1 MSPGLLAVLV
11 FVGVG
16 LVAVVVSQLVG
27 GGRNLDDRIA
37 QVVEGATTVEEEEIE
52 AMTGRPSRGRERL
65 PGLAKLLAGRGIA
78 QRLER
83 RLIAAGVPLRPTE
96 FLVIWAA
103 SALGMLIIGIVAA
116 RRSLLLLIL
125 LTGIGLLLPHL
136 CLNFLHNRRRI
147 TLEMQLA
154 DALTM
159 MASGLRAGYTVL
171 QGMQAAATQLPD
183 PIASEF
189 ARVAKL
195 VNIGMEF
202 GAALRRMGE
211 RVQSYDFN
219 IVIIAINIQLR
230 TGGNLASLLETIAN
244 TIRERITLRREI
256 AAATAQGKLSGL
268 ILVLLPIGIGVGLMM
283 INREYAKGLFTTTM
297 GKNMLKFAIVQQCL
311 GIWIIKR
318 LLNFDT

>member
-1 MSPGLLAVLV
+1 MPAALIALIV
-11 FVGVG
+11 FLGIG
-16 LVAVVVSQLVG
+16 LVAVVVVQLA
-27 GGRNLDDRIA
+27 GRGLNLDSRIA
-37 QVVEGATTVEEEEIE
+37 QVVEGATTIDDEEIE
-52 AMTGRPSRGRERL
+52 AITGRPTRRQERL
-65 PGLAKLLAGRGIA
+65 PGLAKFLAGRGITE
-78 QRLER
+78 RLER

-96 FLVIWAA
+96 FLLIWAA
-103 SALGMLIIGIVAA
+103 SAGGMFVISILFA
-116 RRSLLLLIL
+116 RRSLLLIVL
-125 LTGIGLLLPHL
+125 LTGLGVLVPHL
-136 CLNFLHNRRRI
+136 CLNFLYNRRRI
-147 TLEMQLA
+147 TLETQLA

-171 QGMQAAATQLPD
+171 QGMQAASTQLPD

-195 VNIGMEF
+195 VNIGMDL

-211 RVQSYDFN
+211 RVQSYDYN

-230 TGGNLASLLETIAN
+230 TGGNLAALLETIAN

-268 ILVLLPIGIGVGLMM
+268 ILILLPIGIGCGLML
-283 INREYAKGLFTTTM
+283 INREYAKPLFTTTL
-297 GKNMLKFAIVQQCL
+297 GKNMLKLAIIQQAL

-318 LLNFDT
+318 LLNFEA

>member
-1 MSPGLLAVLV
+1 MSPAVLAIAV
-11 FVGVG
+11 FVGFG
-16 LVAVVVSQLVG
+16 LVAFAISQLAG
-27 GGRNLDDRIA
+27 GGRRLDSRIA
-37 QVVEGATTVEEEEIE
+37 QVVEGVTEIDAAEIEEI
-52 AMTGRPSRGRERL
+52 TGRPAKRQERL
-65 PGLAKLLAGRGIA
+65 PGLAKALAARGLG

-103 SALGMLIIGIVAA
+103 SGIGMLLIAVLAA
-116 RRSLLLLIL
+116 RGSLIV
-125 LTGIGLLLPHL
+125 TGLLVGLGLLVPHL
-136 CLNFLHNRRRI
+136 CLNFLYNRRRI
-147 TLEMQLA
+147 TLETQLA

-171 QGMQAAATQLPD
+171 QGMQAAGSQLPD

-189 ARVAKL
+189 SRVAKL

-211 RVQSYDFN
+211 RVQSYDFD
-219 IVIIAINIQLR
+219 IVIVAINIQMR
-230 TGGNLASLLETIAN
+230 TGGNLASLLETIAV

-256 AAATAQGKLSGL
+256 SAATAQGKLSGA
-268 ILVLLPIGIGVGLMM
+268 ILVLLPVGIGVGLML
-283 INREYAKGLFTTTM
+283 INREYAKGLFETAL
-297 GKNMLKFAIVQQCL
+297 GKNMLRFAIAQQCL

-318 LLNFDT
+318 LLNFDA